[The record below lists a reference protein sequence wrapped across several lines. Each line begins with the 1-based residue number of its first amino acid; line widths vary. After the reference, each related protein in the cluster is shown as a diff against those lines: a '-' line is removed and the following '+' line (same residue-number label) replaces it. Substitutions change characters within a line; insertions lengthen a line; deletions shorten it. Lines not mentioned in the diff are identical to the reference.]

1 MDNVTARALCAV
13 NKRFYQRQC
22 ASFSTTRTTP
32 WEGWQL
38 CLEWARKARRAEGT
52 QTGDNAGARA
62 AHGDENTAA
71 GIARENGNAG
81 PQIARRSEDAG
92 ARAAQEG
99 RNTDAEDAD
108 GKGNADARAARGDGS
123 AKVDIARGNEGAGAG
138 AEHESENADEQS
150 DMRRR
155 QGDADAKT
163 LRSEHARPA
172 LSVLDLACG
181 NLRFEAFLAK
191 ELADTDLAFHT
202 ADDCDALV
210 KGAPWRPDPAD
221 GAALGNR
228 AAGSIRWHHQSFDV
242 LAALDAEGRSDGAA
256 LDAETPGGG
265 PALAEALQTPRCDL
279 AVSFGFLHHIPL
291 PRWRE
296 EVLAML
302 AAKVRP
308 GGFVIVSLMKKKFV
322 DELHYLTEEEMLDM
336 TALAQTAPGAIAVN
350 GAILVGRRIA
360 GIPGLIVAVLATIL
374 PPIVIISIISMMY
387 AAFAENEWVRAV
399 LTGMQSGVAAVIC
412 DVTANLGG
420 KVVQSKDWLNLLL
433 MAGAF
438 VASAVFHV
446 NVIVVILVAAAIG
459 VIRAL
464 LARKG
469 GVSA

>member
-1 MDNVTARALCAV
+1 MQQESKAHRLCTL
-13 NKRFYQRQC
+13 
-22 ASFSTTRTTP
+22 FSSMLLISTFT
-32 WEGWQL
+32 
-38 CLEWARKARRAEGT
+38 
-52 QTGDNAGARA
+52 
-62 AHGDENTAA
+62 
-71 GIARENGNAG
+71 
-81 PQIARRSEDAG
+81 
-92 ARAAQEG
+92 
-99 RNTDAEDAD
+99 
-108 GKGNADARAARGDGS
+108 
-123 AKVDIARGNEGAGAG
+123 
-138 AEHESENADEQS
+138 
-150 DMRRR
+150 
-155 QGDADAKT
+155 
-163 LRSEHARPA
+163 
-172 LSVLDLACG
+172 
-181 NLRFEAFLAK
+181 
-191 ELADTDLAFHT
+191 
-202 ADDCDALV
+202 
-210 KGAPWRPDPAD
+210 
-221 GAALGNR
+221 
-228 AAGSIRWHHQSFDV
+228 
-242 LAALDAEGRSDGAA
+242 
-256 LDAETPGGG
+256 
-265 PALAEALQTPRCDL
+265 
-279 AVSFGFLHHIPL
+279 FG
-291 PRWRE
+291 
-296 EVLAML
+296 
-302 AAKVRP
+302 

-350 GAILVGRRIA
+350 AILVGRRIA